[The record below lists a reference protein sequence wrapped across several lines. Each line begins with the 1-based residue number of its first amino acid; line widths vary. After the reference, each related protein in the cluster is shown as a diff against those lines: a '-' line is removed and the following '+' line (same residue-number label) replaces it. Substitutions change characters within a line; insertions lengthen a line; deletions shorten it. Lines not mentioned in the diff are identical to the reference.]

1 MAGDKKPGS
10 WKVPLAGFGGFLL
23 GAATVLLVVYLYGQL
38 SGHQQQP
45 RPVSPPPPMAAP
57 SRIAPPPFPAPAE
70 APAQGT
76 APSEIP
82 GMSPNAPVTEANP
95 SLPPAP
101 MPADLAVRD
110 LLVPVQGVT
119 RQSLQDTFKDA
130 RSQGRVHDAIDIL
143 APRNT
148 PILAVEAGR
157 IVKLFTSDKG
167 GLTIYQF
174 DPTETYS
181 YYYAHLERYAPGLA
195 EGNQVTRGQVL
206 GYVGTSGNAPPDTP
220 HLHFAITLLPPQK
233 NWWQG
238 QPINPYPILRRGR

>member
-1 MAGDKKPGS
+1 MAGNKKPGS
-10 WKVPLAGFGGFLL
+10 WKVPLAGFGGFIL

-38 SGHQQQP
+38 SGRQQP
-45 RPVSPPPPMAAP
+45 ARTVSPPPPMAAP
-57 SRIAPPPFPAPAE
+57 SPSPIATPPFPAPA
-70 APAQGT
+70 APPQ
-76 APSEIP
+76 IP
-82 GMSPNAPVTEANP
+82 GSSPTAPVTEATP
-95 SLPPAP
+95 SVPPAP
-101 MPADLAVRD
+101 LPADLMARD
-110 LLVPVQGVT
+110 LLVPVQGVA

-148 PILAVEAGR
+148 PVLAVEAGR
-157 IVKLFTSDKG
+157 IVKLFVSDKG

-174 DPTETYS
+174 DPTSTYC

-195 EGNQVTRGQVL
+195 EGNQVTRGQIL

-238 QPINPYPILRRGR
+238 QPVNPYPILRRGR